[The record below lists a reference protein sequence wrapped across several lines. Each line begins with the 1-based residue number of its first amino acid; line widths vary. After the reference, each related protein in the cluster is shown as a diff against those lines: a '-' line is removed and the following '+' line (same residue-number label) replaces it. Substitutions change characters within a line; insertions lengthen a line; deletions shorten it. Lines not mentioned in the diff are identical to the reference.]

1 MSFTTIDSMD
11 DERMTSS
18 ITTSASVSTENHHLP
33 AADTSGTSTTSVNRA
48 FSDLDPTKFVLYSTA
63 LCGIR
68 MALQHP
74 MNLALA
80 RKQVCP
86 TIAGMSSMAV
96 VQGILRTEGGFFRGL
111 STGMAAYVGGTAI
124 SEGMYLGMFE
134 YLREHLPVESDPTRE
149 AASGYVA
156 DVGCRLVHIPLMV
169 VAYRQ
174 MTTPYTS
181 ASNKRGLF
189 SVGASVFREGGC
201 KSLFAGLGMTLMIG
215 CQWTALWWAMYTEMK
230 KGMYSWQ
237 SARLSYY
244 HNRYVASTPQDN
256 SWGRSILDSVLSPT
270 DNVAINATASA
281 AASASTAVVFN
292 PFLVLRAKI
301 QSQSQTTLLQ
311 AAKQIYGQSG
321 VMGFFRGTTLSISL
335 CVVDGVL
342 ATTSYEYAKLWSD
355 KSMSA

>member
-1 MSFTTIDSMD
+1 MST
-11 DERMTSS
+11 
-18 ITTSASVSTENHHLP
+18 
-33 AADTSGTSTTSVNRA
+33 
-48 FSDLDPTKFVLYSTA
+48 
-63 LCGIR
+63 
-68 MALQHP
+68 
-74 MNLALA
+74 
-80 RKQVCP
+80 
-86 TIAGMSSMAV
+86 MAV
-96 VQGILRTEGGFFRGL
+96 IQGILRTEGGFLRGL

-149 AASGYVA
+149 AASGYMA

-169 VAYRQ
+169 IAYRQ
-174 MTTPYTS
+174 MTTPFT
-181 ASNKRGLF
+181 ATSNKRGLF
-189 SVGASVFREGGC
+189 AVGASVFKEGGC

-237 SARLSYY
+237 STRLSYY

-256 SWGRSILDSVLSPT
+256 SWGRSVLDSVLSPT
-270 DNVAINATASA
+270 DNIAINATASA

-292 PFLVLRAKI
+292 PFLVIRAKI

-311 AAKQIYGQSG
+311 ATKQIYGQSG